1 MIGFACFESEYVLPF
16 HSVPFFFLLHNAE
29 LIANTINVEAV
40 NACKKECHKG
50 YPKYMAIINRKDIE
64 RMIDN
69 PLNKMING
77 LLSKRPIHK
86 PMNGNT

>member
-29 LIANTINVEAV
+29 LIANTIKVEAV

-50 YPKYMAIINRKDIE
+50 YPKYMAIINRKDIA
-64 RMIDN
+64 RRIDS
-69 PLNKMING
+69 PLNKMIDVLFRN
-77 LLSKRPIHK
+77 I
-86 PMNGNT
+86 PMHNPMIGKT